1 MWQTIRLGDVCT
13 ISSSKR
19 IFAKEYQ
26 TEGIPFYR
34 GKEVIEK
41 HNGNKVST
49 ELFIS
54 PKRYEEIKGK
64 YEVPKKGDI
73 LLTSVGTLGIP
84 WLVDED
90 DFYFKDGNL
99 TWLRC
104 NTQILPSYLYLWL
117 NSAEAQNQIN
127 VKCIGSTQKAL
138 TIETLNK
145 FQITLPSL
153 ELQKKIVA
161 VINPIES
168 RININRSV
176 NENLEQQ
183 AKALFKSWF
192 VDFEPFNGTM
202 PPDWEIVPL
211 EKIADFQNGYAFKS
225 KELLN
230 EPRSDCYQVFKQGHI
245 ARGGGFIT
253 DGTKSWYPKS
263 LTSKLEK
270 FVLKKGDILMAM
282 TDMKDNVAILGNT
295 AIMPL
300 DDEYIVNQRVGH
312 LRANGYKGVTSPFI
326 YLLTNS
332 TEFLVDLRSRANS
345 GVQVNLSSSEIKASQ
360 TVLPS
365 EEVNNTFSEITSP
378 MFEVIINNQIE
389 NQLLAQLRDTLLP
402 KLMSGELD
410 VSVIDL

>member
-1 MWQTIRLGDVCT
+1 MWQTIWLGDVCT

-90 DFYFKDGNL
+90 NFYFKDGNL

-117 NSAEAQNQIN
+117 NSAEAQNQID

-183 AKALFKSWF
+183 AQGYFQKLFVDNADPEWTTGTISDLGTVVGGSTPSKAKPEYYTETGIAWITPKDLSINKSKFVSHGENDITELGLKNSSATIMPEGTVLFSSRAPIGYIAIAAGEVTTNQGFKS
-192 VDFEPFNGTM
+192 V
-202 PPDWEIVPL
+202 V
-211 EKIADFQNGYAFKS
+211 
-225 KELLN
+225 
-230 EPRSDCYQVFKQGHI
+230 
-245 ARGGGFIT
+245 
-253 DGTKSWYPKS
+253 PKS
-263 LTSKLEK
+263 EVGTPFVYFFLKNTLPLIEGMASGSTFKEVSGSTMKNVPAVIPDAETLAKFSDFCTPIFAQQCILE
-270 FVLKKGDILMAM
+270 GQ
-282 TDMKDNVAILGNT
+282 
-295 AIMPL
+295 
-300 DDEYIVNQRVGH
+300 NQ
-312 LRANGYKGVTSPFI
+312 S
-326 YLLTNS
+326 
-332 TEFLVDLRSRANS
+332 
-345 GVQVNLSSSEIKASQ
+345 
-360 TVLPS
+360 
-365 EEVNNTFSEITSP
+365 
-378 MFEVIINNQIE
+378 
-389 NQLLAQLRDTLLP
+389 LATLRDNLVP
-402 KLMSGELD
+402 KLMSGEID
-410 VSVIDL
+410 VSKLDI

>member
-117 NSAEAQNQIN
+117 NSAEAQNQID

-153 ELQKKIVA
+153 ELQKK
-161 VINPIES
+161 
-168 RININRSV
+168 
-176 NENLEQQ
+176 
-183 AKALFKSWF
+183 
-192 VDFEPFNGTM
+192 
-202 PPDWEIVPL
+202 
-211 EKIADFQNGYAFKS
+211 
-225 KELLN
+225 
-230 EPRSDCYQVFKQGHI
+230 
-245 ARGGGFIT
+245 
-253 DGTKSWYPKS
+253 
-263 LTSKLEK
+263 
-270 FVLKKGDILMAM
+270 
-282 TDMKDNVAILGNT
+282 
-295 AIMPL
+295 
-300 DDEYIVNQRVGH
+300 
-312 LRANGYKGVTSPFI
+312 
-326 YLLTNS
+326 
-332 TEFLVDLRSRANS
+332 
-345 GVQVNLSSSEIKASQ
+345 
-360 TVLPS
+360 
-365 EEVNNTFSEITSP
+365 
-378 MFEVIINNQIE
+378 
-389 NQLLAQLRDTLLP
+389 
-402 KLMSGELD
+402 
-410 VSVIDL
+410 